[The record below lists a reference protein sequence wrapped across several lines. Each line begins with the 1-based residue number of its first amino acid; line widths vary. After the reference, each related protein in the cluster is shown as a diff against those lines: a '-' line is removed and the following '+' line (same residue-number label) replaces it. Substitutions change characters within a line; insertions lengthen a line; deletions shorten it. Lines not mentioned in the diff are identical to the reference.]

1 MFLWIISWLR
11 NKKLSFGETVSS
23 PQNIWYP
30 EPLFF
35 PAMLKGQGI
44 GTQAGELCSSYLR
57 TLKCCSCSVAQL
69 CLSLCN
75 PMDCSTPGFP
85 VLHCLPEFAHT
96 HVHWVVDVIQP
107 SHPLSSPSPP
117 ALNLTQHQSLLQW
130 VSCLH
135 QVAKV
140 LELQLQPQFFQW
152 IFRVDFLYDR
162 LVWSPCCPRDS
173 LEHRF

>member
-30 EPLFF
+30 EPLFS
-35 PAMLKGQGI
+35 PAVLKGQGI
-44 GTQAGELCSSYLR
+44 GTQTGELCSSYLC

-96 HVHWVVDVIQP
+96 HVHWVGDVIQP

-140 LELQLQPQFFQW
+140 LELQPQPQFFQW
-152 IFRVDFLYDR
+152 IFRVDFLYDW

-173 LEHRF
+173 LERRF

>member
-30 EPLFF
+30 EPLFS
-35 PAMLKGQGI
+35 PAVLKGQGI
-44 GTQAGELCSSYLR
+44 GTQAGELCSSYLC

-96 HVHWVVDVIQP
+96 HVHWVGDVIQP

-140 LELQLQPQFFQW
+140 LELQPQPQFFQW
-152 IFRVDFLYDR
+152 IFRVDFLYDW

>member
-96 HVHWVVDVIQP
+96 HVHWVGDVIQP

-152 IFRVDFLYDR
+152 IFRVDFLYDW